1 MLCQIQMFS
10 GFLVVLLAVLRFR
23 HIMRERFSLKGINV
37 VLCVKKMH
45 VVSSA
50 DLLPHL
56 LRSLVDAQ
64 S

>member
-1 MLCQIQMFS
+1 MLCQMFS

-45 VVSSA
+45 VV
-50 DLLPHL
+50 PVPICC
-56 LRSLVDAQ
+56 RTF
-64 S
+64 